1 MSTISFD
8 LEKLYAQT
16 FGGILYQVPPDI
28 FNKDPKEEPTIIQTT
43 ESKSYVLLEKYLNR
57 EIWLPTRLAELNI
70 KDFKRSE
77 FYLPY
82 CAVKIS
88 GKKTIVKTALAE
100 RQGSVKELY
109 SIDDYSISLKG
120 FFIDNK
126 NRQFP
131 EEDLD
136 VLRQVFE
143 IRGAF
148 AIDNALVNT
157 MLGREAKVVMVSFEL
172 PEVTGGRKHV
182 RPFDIQLESDSI
194 FTLEV

>member
-8 LEKLYAQT
+8 VEKLYEQI
-16 FGGILYQVPPDI
+16 FGGKLYQIPPTGI
-28 FNKDPKEEPTIIQTT
+28 GKDPKEEPSIIKRTA
-43 ESKSYVLLEKYLNR
+43 SRKYVLSEKYLNR

-70 KDFKRSE
+70 EDFNRSE

-88 GKKTIVKTALAE
+88 GKKTIVKTPLAE
-100 RQGSVKELY
+100 RQGTVKELY
-109 SIDDYSISLKG
+109 SIDDYSINLKG
-120 FFIDNK
+120 FFIDHK
-126 NRQFP
+126 NRLFP

-143 IRGAF
+143 VRGSF
-148 AIDNALVNT
+148 SIDNALINIMFGKEV
-157 MLGREAKVVMVSFEL
+157 KVVMESFEL
-172 PEVTGGRKHV
+172 PEVEGGRKHV
-182 RPFDIQLESDSI
+182 RPYNIQLETDSI

>member
-8 LEKLYAQT
+8 LEKLYQQV
-16 FGGILYQVPPDI
+16 FGGKPYQVPPEI
-28 FNKDPKEEPTIIQTT
+28 KKNPKEEPGVIQRTRRQ
-43 ESKSYVLLEKYLNR
+43 SYVLLEKYLNR

-70 KDFKRSE
+70 ENYKRSE

-88 GKKTIVKTALAE
+88 GKKTIVKTPLAE

-126 NRQFP
+126 NRLFP
-131 EEDLD
+131 EDDLD

-143 IRGAF
+143 LKHAF
-148 AIDNALVNT
+148 AIDNALINI
-157 MLGREAKVVMVSFEL
+157 MLGREVKVVMESFDL
-172 PEVTGGRKHV
+172 PEVEGGRKHV
-182 RPFDIQLESDSI
+182 RPYNIQLESDSV

>member
-1 MSTISFD
+1 MSTITFD

-16 FGGILYQVPPDI
+16 FGGQLYQIPPDS
-28 FNKDPKEEPTIIQTT
+28 FKDPKEEPTIIQTT
-43 ESKSYVLLEKYLNR
+43 ASKSYVLLEKYLNR

-70 KDFKRSE
+70 NDYKRSE

-126 NRQFP
+126 NRLFP

-157 MLGREAKVVMVSFEL
+157 ILGRETKVVMVSFEL

>member
-8 LEKLYAQT
+8 LEKLYQQV
-16 FGGILYQVPPDI
+16 FGGKPYQIPPDI
-28 FNKDPKEEPTIIQTT
+28 KKNPKEEPNIIQRTQN
-43 ESKSYVLLEKYLNR
+43 KSYVLLEKYLNR

-70 KDFKRSE
+70 DDPKRSE

-88 GKKTIVKTALAE
+88 GKKTIVKTPLAE
-100 RQGSVKELY
+100 RQGTVKELY
-109 SIDDYSISLKG
+109 SIDDYSINLKG

-126 NRQFP
+126 NRLFP
-131 EEDLD
+131 EDDID

-143 IRGAF
+143 MKHSF
-148 AIDNALVNT
+148 AIDNALINI
-157 MLGREAKVVMVSFEL
+157 MLGREVKVVMESFEL
-172 PEVTGGRKHV
+172 PEVEGGRKHV
-182 RPFDIQLESDSI
+182 RPYNIQLESDSI